1 MGSDGFLY
9 EGKIW
14 RGDLI
19 SVQRQLFSKVEALD
33 GDSYRE
39 NDPLCSE

>member
-9 EGKIW
+9 QEKIW
-14 RGDLI
+14 RGDPV

-39 NDPLCSE
+39 NDPLDSE